1 MSSQL
6 YTDLLGLPVKR
17 SLSLEFSLDFRA
29 WELSKNYTPNVW
41 TGMFVDL
48 VCFSKGLRAPKL
60 LTIPAVVKAPS
71 RAGSGAVTRFQR
83 RFGIY

>member
-29 WELSKNYTPNVW
+29 GGLGTLKKLYAECTD
-41 TGMFVDL
+41 GH
-48 VCFSKGLRAPKL
+48 VC
-60 LTIPAVVKAPS
+60 
-71 RAGSGAVTRFQR
+71 RFR
-83 RFGIY
+83 LFLKRFESP